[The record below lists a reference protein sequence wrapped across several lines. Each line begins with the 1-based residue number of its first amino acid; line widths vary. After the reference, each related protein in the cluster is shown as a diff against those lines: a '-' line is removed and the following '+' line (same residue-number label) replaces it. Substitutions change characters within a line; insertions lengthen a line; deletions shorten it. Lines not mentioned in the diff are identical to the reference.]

1 MRGNKRVQI
10 IAISVVSFLA
20 VCLVGFLVY
29 SIFTG
34 GSPPSDAAPT
44 TVAENPEEGK
54 TEGENGSTEETDGNE
69 TEPTPTA
76 TQVVGGTED
85 EGSGND
91 SGDATETTEPESKP
105 VDVATPVPTTVATT
119 VASDFSNTPVET
131 IVSYEMEQ
139 LLRNPDFEAG
149 FDEKGVA
156 LEWNAFQSSDVTAL
170 YSPESAPYISSG
182 TQAQRMTLINAL
194 QQDRYAGIYQQV
206 EVVPEHAYTLTLH
219 GQIRSEIGD
228 ITKSSYGYR
237 MQYALDESG
246 GSWQD
251 VNSNDWVELPWDE
264 TVLYGPENRLMTYTI
279 QITPSSEKLTLFV
292 RAWNKWATG
301 GEVQYSVDNFSLTGV
316 KEIIKKVA
324 MAPVTDGNEAADF
337 DADANPPGGE
347 NANDLLP
354 VTGMITPQN
363 LANDGRIWG
372 GLLVLFLLGTG
383 VTYRMYRYR

>member
-1 MRGNKRVQI
+1 
-10 IAISVVSFLA
+10 
-20 VCLVGFLVY
+20 VY

-301 GEVQYSVDNFSLTGV
+301 GEVQYSVDNFRLTGV